1 MKTYSTFAGAQRAAD
16 GKPIVRLLND
26 PEELWIV
33 VPKLHMDLM
42 LYTAEGRRYHLAGS
56 TTLFDVAA
64 TEVQ

>member
-1 MKTYSTFAGAQRAAD
+1 
-16 GKPIVRLLND
+16 
-26 PEELWIV
+26 